1 MEEGNKTEN
10 RARRRRIIVVLA
22 VCVLVG
28 IGVVAIW
35 PGEREPEYNG
45 KKLSEW
51 LRAYSLGYSNYEE
64 KKIYEREQ
72 LAAADAI
79 QHIGTNA
86 LPCLVRWIAHEPP
99 AWKEKIGRLVAKIP
113 SRRIWGWYFE
123 NDYSGFRAVRA
134 FEVLGTNA
142 APAVAELEKIVKG
155 PGRGWSRDW
164 AMDAL
169 SPIGKDAFPVL
180 LAALG
185 NPKTDFKAA
194 MCICEMAEHG
204 VDVSAAIPAL
214 LLIDRAT
221 EERAK
226 KLRQANPGSLERDYF
241 YVLSKLMFENRR
253 PFLIPALTYCLRYT
267 NNDVRVEAAKA
278 LGRLGEA
285 ARPAVPALKEALDVR
300 VIAVQE
306 AALDAL
312 EKIAP
317 EVLTNGV
324 KDF

>member
-1 MEEGNKTEN
+1 
-10 RARRRRIIVVLA
+10 

-28 IGVVAIW
+28 IGVVAFW

-51 LRAYSLGYSNYEE
+51 LRAYSLGYSNEDE

-72 LAAADAI
+72 FAAADAI
-79 QHIGTNA
+79 QHMGTNA

-99 AWKEKIGRLVAKIP
+99 AWKQKIGTFAARIP
-113 SRRIWGWYFE
+113 SRQIRQWYFE
-123 NDYSGFRAVRA
+123 NDYYGFCAVKA

-142 APAVAELEKIVKG
+142 SPAVAQLEKILNRS
-155 PGRGWSRDW
+155 GRGWSQEW

-169 SPIGKDAFPVL
+169 SYIGKDAFPAL

-185 NPKTDFKAA
+185 TPNTNFKAA
-194 MCICEMAEHG
+194 MCIREMAERG
-204 VDVSAAIPAL
+204 VDISPAIPAL

-226 KLRQANPGSLERDYF
+226 NFRKANPRGPEFDYL
-241 YVLSKLMFENRR
+241 YVMPRLLFENR
-253 PFLIPALTYCLRYT
+253 PLFLIPALTNCLHHP
-267 NNDVRVEAAKA
+267 NSDVRVEAAKA
-278 LGRLGEA
+278 LGRLGTEA
-285 ARPAVPALKEALDVR
+285 RQAVPALKEALDVR

-306 AALDAL
+306 AAINAL

-317 EVLTNGV
+317 EVLTNGASEV
-324 KDF
+324 SR